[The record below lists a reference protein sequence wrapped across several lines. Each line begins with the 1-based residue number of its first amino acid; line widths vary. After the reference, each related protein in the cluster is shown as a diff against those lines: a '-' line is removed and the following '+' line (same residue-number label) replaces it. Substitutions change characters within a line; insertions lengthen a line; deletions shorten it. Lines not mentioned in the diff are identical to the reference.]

1 MFEYKDHQCRIE
13 HDREWVTIRGGIREE
28 KIKAW
33 YIIRKPNGQ
42 EVYADINPYN
52 DDEEL
57 MKMWIDAEYPAT
69 LGNAPLDRSDL
80 EFLLKQWGKE
90 KCQG

>member
-13 HDREWVTIRGGIREE
+13 YDREWVTVRGGLREE
-28 KIKAW
+28 KKAW
-33 YIIRKPNGQ
+33 YIVRKPNGQ

-80 EFLLKQWGKE
+80 EFLLKQWGNE
-90 KCQG
+90 VCQS